1 MKYFAG
7 SCLALGALLPLGA
20 PAADGASRPNI
31 LFILT
36 DDLGWGDVGV
46 FWQNGRRAAG
56 LPAERTP
63 QLDRM
68 AAEGLRLTDHYS
80 AAPVCAPSR
89 ASLLCGVDQGHAG
102 VRDNQFDWALED
114 NHTLATVLHQAGY
127 TTAAIGKWGLQGG
140 GEGPTELPGPDWPA
154 HPLHRGF
161 DSYFGYMRHI
171 DGHEHYPKEQIYFA
185 DQAALRGPA
194 RIWDNFTDVSAGLDK
209 CYTTDLFTA
218 RAKRYIVNHT
228 QEAGGQPFFLYLAFD
243 TPHAAIELPTQAY
256 PAGGGLTGGVQ
267 WLGQPGHMINTA
279 SGRVDS
285 YAYPEFA
292 SARNDHGHAWPEG
305 EVRYASAV
313 RRIDEAVGDLLQLLR
328 DLKID
333 RNTLVVFT
341 SDNGPTAESYLP
353 NRPHSPQ
360 FFAGYGPFDGIKR
373 DCWEG
378 GMREPTIVWW
388 PGQVVA
394 GTVSGF
400 ASGLWDWLPTLADV
414 AGLPAPARADGVSL
428 LPTLTGV
435 GTQRPHDALY
445 FEYFVTGR
453 TPNFSDFSPD
463 HRNRRRNQM
472 QAIRLGDF
480 VGVRY
485 DIKSASDPF
494 EIYNV
499 AQDLKESVN
508 LARRPEWAALQER
521 MQETVI
527 QSRRPNPPTPRP
539 YDQEPMAAA
548 GNPQNAKS
556 GVRWHSYPGRFPWV
570 PALEQITADTTG
582 LADRPAAAV
591 PGSGEGDGAVM
602 FEGSLVAPA
611 EGDYTFFLSTSAGAF
626 LRLHDAAVIDADFG
640 YTAGQ
645 VRRGTVKLKAG
656 SHPFRLY
663 YLRRAGQSPAL
674 NLEWQGP
681 GMSRQAI
688 SVSAFRQP

>member
-1 MKYFAG
+1 MRYFAG
-7 SCLALGALLPLGA
+7 SCLAFGALLPLRA
-20 PAADGASRPNI
+20 PAADSAPRPNI

-89 ASLLCGVDQGHAG
+89 ASLLGGVDQGHAG

-114 NHTLATVLHQAGY
+114 NHTLGTVLRRAGY
-127 TTAAIGKWGLQGG
+127 ATAAIGKWGLQGG
-140 GEGPTELPGPDWPA
+140 GEDPELPGPDWPA

-161 DSYFGYMRHI
+161 DDYFGYMRHI
-171 DGHEHYPKEQIYFA
+171 DGHEHYPKEQVYFA
-185 DQAALRGPA
+185 DAAKKRGPP
-194 RIWDNFTDVSAGLDK
+194 RIWDNFADVTAGLDK

-218 RAKRYIVNHT
+218 RAKRYIVDHT
-228 QEAGGQPFFLYLAFD
+228 RATPDRPFFLYLAYD
-243 TPHAAIELPTQAY
+243 TPHAVLELPTQAY
-256 PAGGGLTGGVQ
+256 PAGGGLKGGVQ

-313 RRIDEAVGDLLQLLR
+313 RRVDEAVGDLLQLLR

-353 NRPHSPQ
+353 HRPHSPQ

-388 PGQVVA
+388 PSHVTA

-400 ASGLWDWLPTLADV
+400 PSGLWDWLPTLADA

-445 FEYFVTGR
+445 FEYFEQGR

-463 HRNRRRNQM
+463 HRNRLRNQM
-472 QAIRLGDF
+472 QAIRLGDI

-485 DIKSASDPF
+485 DIKSAADPF
-494 EIYNV
+494 EIYDV
-499 AQDLKESVN
+499 SSDFKEAVN
-508 LARRPEWAALQER
+508 LAPRPEWAAMQQR

-527 QSRRPNPPTPRP
+527 QSRRPNSAAPRP
-539 YDQEPMAAA
+539 YDSVPMAAVA
-548 GNPQNAKS
+548 HPPNERS
-556 GVRWHSYPGRFPWV
+556 GVRWRSYAGKFPWV
-570 PALEQITADTTG
+570 PALDALDAETTG
-582 LADRPAAAV
+582 QADRPA
-591 PGSGEGDGAVM
+591 PTLPSSGAGDGAIL
-602 FEGSLVAPA
+602 FDGLLVAPT
-611 EGDYTFFLSTSAGAF
+611 EGEYTFFLSTATGAF
-626 LRLHDAAVIDADFG
+626 LRIHEASVIDADFG
-640 YTAGQ
+640 YTPGQ
-645 VRRGTVKLKAG
+645 VRRAAVKLKAG
-656 SHPFRLY
+656 PHPFRLY
-663 YLRRAGQSPAL
+663 ALRRAGQTPAL

-681 GMSRQAI
+681 GISRQAI
-688 SVSAFRQP
+688 PSAAFRQP